1 MENWPVKPF
10 TTLSETA
17 RMMFTPTFTRMMA
30 QSAGASRCAAIRT
43 GSPARNGSKERRMAA
58 RRLT

>member
-17 RMMFTPTFTRMMA
+17 RITFTAMLMK
-30 QSAGASRCAAIRT
+30 T
-43 GSPARNGSKERRMAA
+43 NDW
-58 RRLT
+58 